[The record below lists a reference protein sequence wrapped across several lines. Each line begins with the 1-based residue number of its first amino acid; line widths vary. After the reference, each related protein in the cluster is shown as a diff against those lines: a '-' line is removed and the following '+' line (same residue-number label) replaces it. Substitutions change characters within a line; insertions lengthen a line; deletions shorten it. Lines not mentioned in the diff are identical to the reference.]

1 MSSQSSVSSGA
12 PRDFLEKPRNSSS
25 LLNFLVI
32 LQVFLSLSLALPSL
46 IGVGVEI
53 YESAEGFFAF
63 AIAQFVGS
71 LPGLGYMFNDHYVLL
86 VDYVAFQIVVTASEA
101 MWGVIG
107 LFMNGNLI
115 ALIVVLLCLP
125 LNVCGVVIGAF
136 YFDNELPQWMR
147 RFKLLATLARRRN
160 HVFVDKARSGGVSGT
175 RKDDAESGC
184 FQVSSLG
191 AESRM
196 NSISTSDT
204 KVCSSTSK
212 SMEQNAERRENSILS
227 TLTNP
232 IEKEAPEKPIVSSGN
247 EGEKQL
253 PLISKKVVKQ
263 LAKETNTSF

>member
-184 FQVSSLG
+184 FQ
-191 AESRM
+191 
-196 NSISTSDT
+196 
-204 KVCSSTSK
+204 
-212 SMEQNAERRENSILS
+212 NSILS